1 MGINRRL
8 LTVLSVSSAILI
20 LYKALK
26 IWTRDR
32 LGLAFTIG
40 KSWDGKDLSHQKA
53 EIYLSKG
60 VSNEVVLSVR
70 APFYNDPPA
79 PNGPVGQ
86 PFPQLWDYEVVEA
99 FFLSDSGKYLEV
111 ELCPH
116 GQHIVLMLDGRRN
129 MIKDK
134 LPLLF
139 TSKIS
144 GSEWTGTA
152 VIPADYFP
160 PNVSKF
166 NAYAIHGSGD
176 NRQYE
181 AYMAVPGDQPDFH
194 RLEYFANVD
203 FSSVLPA
210 QPQTSSYWQQKPGTA

>member
-1 MGINRRL
+1 M
-8 LTVLSVSSAILI
+8 V
-20 LYKALK
+20 
-26 IWTRDR
+26 DR

-40 KSWDGKDLSHQKA
+40 QSWDGKDLAHQKA
-53 EIYLSKG
+53 EVTISKG
-60 VSNEVVLSVR
+60 NGNHVVMKVR
-70 APFYNDPPA
+70 APFYNDPAAPSGPA
-79 PNGPVGQ
+79 GQ

-116 GQHIVLMLDGRRN
+116 GQHLVLMLDGRRN

-134 LPLLF
+134 LPIQY
-139 TSKIS
+139 TSNIA
-144 GSEWTGTA
+144 GNEWTGTA
-152 VIPADYFP
+152 VLPADYFP

-181 AYMAVPGDQPDFH
+181 AYRAVPGDQPDFH

-203 FSSVLPA
+203 FSSVLP
-210 QPQTSSYWQQKPGTA
+210 QLSHVSQYWQQKPGSG